1 MDAHSIF
8 SIHKKAGP
16 FVNSGSRCAPR
27 IFVRRAHKNT
37 LSDPTSTV
45 GSAEASSFGPRP
57 AQSVFRNVHAA
68 AKNGLD
74 FFARCC
80 GANSVRL
87 ERGAPGFA
95 GHSSFA
101 RLYKASRFRA
111 AARNVFYGK
120 AKRTVQT
127 KRSARF
133 FFVTP
138 VSSSGSAPLRRGR
151 PRGRGWPRGGW
162 CRRWASPCRDC
173 PDCRDCPADPA
184 SPGYSPEW

>member
-1 MDAHSIF
+1 MKPFARGGFAPLCASAGRWPACDAPLARHQ
-8 SIHKKAGP
+8 P
-16 FVNSGSRCAPR
+16 SGLPR
-27 IFVRRAHKNT
+27 PVPLGR
-37 LSDPTSTV
+37 
-45 GSAEASSFGPRP
+45 GPRK
-57 AQSVFRNVHAA
+57 V
-68 AKNGLD
+68 
-74 FFARCC
+74 FFATYTPPRKTDWIFLRRCG

-173 PDCRDCPADPA
+173 PGWRGCPDCRDCPADPA

>member
-1 MDAHSIF
+1 MRELCSLTEFVPKGRWPFGTRGIAPNRAFLCAQHTKIHSLRAKCFLRRTRRRKKRIGSF
-8 SIHKKAGP
+8 SR
-16 FVNSGSRCAPR
+16 RC
-27 IFVRRAHKNT
+27 
-37 LSDPTSTV
+37 
-45 GSAEASSFGPRP
+45 G
-57 AQSVFRNVHAA
+57 
-68 AKNGLD
+68 
-74 FFARCC
+74 

-173 PDCRDCPADPA
+173 PGWRDCPADPA

>member
-1 MDAHSIF
+1 MQVNYAQKSEALLREGGVAPLCASAGRWPACDAPLARHQPSGLPRPVPLGRGPRKVFFATYTPPRTTDWIF
-8 SIHKKAGP
+8 LRRCCA
-16 FVNSGSRCAPR
+16 NSG
-27 IFVRRAHKNT
+27 
-37 LSDPTSTV
+37 
-45 GSAEASSFGPRP
+45 
-57 AQSVFRNVHAA
+57 
-68 AKNGLD
+68 
-74 FFARCC
+74 
-80 GANSVRL
+80 RL

-173 PDCRDCPADPA
+173 PGWRGCPADPA

>member
-1 MDAHSIF
+1 MQ
-8 SIHKKAGP
+8 
-16 FVNSGSRCAPR
+16 VNFAQKSEALLREGGSLRSAPR
-27 IFVRRAHKNT
+27 LAVGQPAALRWPDISRRVCRGQF
-37 LSDPTSTV
+37 LW
-45 GSAEASSFGPRP
+45 AEAR
-57 AQSVFRNVHAA
+57 
-68 AKNGLD
+68 AKCFSRRTRRREKRIG
-74 FFARCC
+74 FFLRRC

-162 CRRWASPCRDC
+162 CRRWAPPCRDC
-173 PDCRDCPADPA
+173 PNCRDCPADPA

>member
-1 MDAHSIF
+1 MRE
-8 SIHKKAGP
+8 G
-16 FVNSGSRCAPR
+16 GSLRSAPR
-27 IFVRRAHKNT
+27 LAVGQPATLRWPDISRRVCRGQF
-37 LSDPTSTV
+37 LW
-45 GSAEASSFGPRP
+45 AEAR
-57 AQSVFRNVHAA
+57 
-68 AKNGLD
+68 AKCFSRRTRRREKRIG
-74 FFARCC
+74 FFAPLRRRELCET
-80 GANSVRL
+80 GKRS
-87 ERGAPGFA
+87 
-95 GHSSFA
+95 A
-101 RLYKASRFRA
+101 RLYKASQFRA

-133 FFVTP
+133 FFVMP

-162 CRRWASPCRDC
+162 CRRWAPPCRDCPGWRGC